1 MSGATGCTNRD
12 GTGGF
17 PALYF
22 NSSKSTGGKD
32 IHATQNMPFEVI
44 TPVAQNLTIR
54 GTSLTGEMRTT
65 TGKSISGREIPWV
78 DNGYEPVIL
87 NESNYMTTPRLIGS
101 QINETTHITNQPGNK
116 SLNLRLFLNSTN
128 SFLSPMIDAQRISV
142 ITTSNRVNEIITDY
156 ATDPRIAGLEGDPT
170 ACQYISKE
178 ITLENSST
186 SLKIMTDAYINTECD
201 IRAFYYISNQQGLNP
216 VFTPFPGFKNLN
228 KATGAVIAA
237 KDNNGQPD
245 KFITPSNTYGFEAG
259 ELAYS
264 EYVFTADDL
273 PSYRSYRVK
282 IVLTSTSQVY
292 VPRMKGLRVMALA

>member
-1 MSGATGCTNRD
+1 
-12 GTGGF
+12 
-17 PALYF
+17 
-22 NSSKSTGGKD
+22 
-32 IHATQNMPFEVI
+32 MPFEVI
-44 TPVAQNLTIR
+44 TPMAQNLTIR

-65 TGKSISGREIPWV
+65 TSKSMSGTEIPWV
-78 DNGYEPVIL
+78 DNGYESVSL

-101 QINETTHITNQPGNK
+101 EVNEERKLTNQPGNK

-128 SFLSPMIDAQRISV
+128 SFLSPMVDSQRLSV

-156 ATDPRIAGLEGDPT
+156 ATDPRVGGIENDPT

-178 ITLENSST
+178 ISLENSAT
-186 SLKIMTDAYINTECD
+186 SLKILVDAYINTECD
-201 IRAFYYISNQQGLNP
+201 IRAFYYISNKEGLNP

-259 ELAYS
+259 DLDYAEYS
-264 EYVFTADDL
+264 FTADDL
-273 PSYRSYRVK
+273 PSYRTYRVK

-292 VPRMKGLRVMALA
+292 VPRMKDLRVMALA